1 MKLLQRLEDKFTI
14 FSLLFF
20 TGTLEFKSLYVI
32 PEGNDVLANLDD
44 SSPLTP
50 ILSLIQHSI
59 FLVITFLL
67 ISRWKSTIITI
78 LRNKFLI
85 FITILFFLSFLWSD
99 LPDFTLR
106 RSFSLVETSLF
117 GVYLAC
123 RYTLKEQLKLIAWS
137 LGFSIIIHI
146 LFTLAFPG
154 FGIEYGRHAG
164 AWRGA
169 LEHKNFLGRLM
180 FLSTLIFYIQRPETK
195 KQSIFLKL
203 GLIASFLLVIL
214 STSKTALLSSIVF
227 IAILIPLYSTLQ
239 FHFIS
244 ATLIQ
249 SISLFVIGSFA
260 TFFISNIDSIANT
273 LKIDF
278 TLTGRTDIWVAAMHK
293 LQERIWLGYG
303 YQGFWRGDNNGPSA
317 DVLKIMGPDG
327 YAPHSHNGFVELAL
341 ASGLIGIVVFSISF
355 FVTLRRALILAINTK
370 TKEGLWC
377 LVYISFISTYNQT
390 EITLVEHNSI
400 FWVIYVAISLS
411 HLSLSASSQHQNL
424 KFQPASTSFLS

>member
-1 MKLLQRLEDKFTI
+1 MKALQSLEDKFTI
-14 FSLLFF
+14 FCLLFF

-59 FLVITFLL
+59 FLVIIFLL
-67 ISRWKSTIITI
+67 ALNWKNTLAAVS
-78 LRNKFLI
+78 RNKLLI
-85 FITILFFLSFLWSD
+85 VIIILFLLSFLWSD
-99 LPDFTLR
+99 FPDFTLR
-106 RSFSLVETSLF
+106 RSISLIETSLF
-117 GVYLAC
+117 GVYLAS
-123 RYTLKEQLKLIAWS
+123 RYSLKEQLKLIGIS
-137 LGFSIIIHI
+137 LSCSIIIHLI
-146 LFTLAFPG
+146 FTLVFPG

-164 AWRGA
+164 AWRGT

-180 FLSTLIFYIQRPETK
+180 FFSTLVFYIQRPETK

-203 GLIASFLLVIL
+203 GFIASFLVVFF
-214 STSKTALLSSIVF
+214 STSKTALFSSVVF
-227 IAILIPLYSTLQ
+227 IFILIPIYRTLQ
-239 FHFIS
+239 FNFIS

-249 SISLFVIGSFA
+249 SISLFLIGSCA
-260 TFFISNIDSIANT
+260 TFFISNIDSIANA
-273 LKIDF
+273 LKIDL
-278 TLTGRTDIWVAAMHK
+278 TLTGRTDIWIATMYK

-303 YQGFWRGDNNGPSA
+303 YQGFWRGDNGASD

-355 FVTLRRALILAINTK
+355 IVTFRSALILAINTK

-377 LVYISFISTYNQT
+377 LVYISFILTYNQT

-411 HLSLSASSQHQNL
+411 QLSLSFPSKHHNSKL
-424 KFQPASTSFLS
+424 QPAVHNFSVK